1 LRGLGYVLAR
11 WHTWLLARLSR
22 REFTENDREFIM
34 RCLENLRNWNNYGET
49 DIESG
54 MRTKNIRP
62 YLKSDLKKLDNMM
75 YDEQSILRDNEAT
88 TERSE
93 EGTSAQQQVQETVR
107 QLAREQVE
115 RNVTLIRNVM
125 LKRGRREIEEYGA
138 GDYVR
143 IKIPRVD
150 RRRLGG
156 KSLVCKVV
164 EVLAGGQYKL
174 GCSSGILDIRY
185 HAADLEAVEAE
196 YPDLLTI
203 PETVV
208 SLTEAL
214 RLQNAVG
221 NSNSKCKC
229 KTDCST
235 RKCSCQRLNKQCGSH
250 CHLTNTDCVN
260 D

>member
-1 LRGLGYVLAR
+1 MENLSHA
-11 WHTWLLARLSR
+11 WLLARLSR

-49 DIESG
+49 DY
-54 MRTKNIRP
+54 RIRDENEEYQAIFEEWP
-62 YLKSDLKKLDNMM
+62 EKIRQ

-221 NSNSKCKC
+221 SNSKCKC

-235 RKCSCQRLNKQCGSH
+235 RKCSCRRLNKQCGSH

>member
-1 LRGLGYVLAR
+1 
-11 WHTWLLARLSR
+11 
-22 REFTENDREFIM
+22 
-34 RCLENLRNWNNYGET
+34 
-49 DIESG
+49 
-54 MRTKNIRP
+54 
-62 YLKSDLKKLDNMM
+62 
-75 YDEQSILRDNEAT
+75 
-88 TERSE
+88 
-93 EGTSAQQQVQETVR
+93 
-107 QLAREQVE
+107 
-115 RNVTLIRNVM
+115 M

-164 EVLAGGQYKL
+164 EVLAGQYKL

-235 RKCSCQRLNKQCGSH
+235 RKCS
-250 CHLTNTDCVN
+250 
-260 D
+260 